1 MRNKY
6 FIGRWIP
13 RFYTFAINQITIQLQ
28 NKNICG
34 NFIMDWK
41 IVAKINEIISAKKIT
56 MLEKKREKNEN
67 VWNVRTEQ
75 KNNAKNFVS
84 PEMNT
89 KK

>member
-1 MRNKY
+1 M
-6 FIGRWIP
+6 
-13 RFYTFAINQITIQLQ
+13 
-28 NKNICG
+28 
-34 NFIMDWK
+34 
-41 IVAKINEIISAKKIT
+41 AKINEIISAKKIT